1 MRIYRLFWGLPS
13 WLIVFDFL
21 LLFFTF
27 FLAYELLF
35 PAKGINTRPHINEF
49 NHKKALL
56 FLNDMEGKPIDDDF
70 SYPLPIEL
78 KGNEGEKNRVGLEF
92 LYFGEIFVNGVFF
105 LS

>member
-1 MRIYRLFWGLPS
+1 
-13 WLIVFDFL
+13 
-21 LLFFTF
+21 
-27 FLAYELLF
+27 
-35 PAKGINTRPHINEF
+35 
-49 NHKKALL
+49 
-56 FLNDMEGKPIDDDF
+56 MEGKPIDDDF